1 AVYNLGDDL
10 VDRHVREGAGERVA
24 IVSDGQ
30 RVTYQELHGKVN
42 AVARA
47 LTALGVRAGDRVLLV
62 LLDSTEF
69 ISAFLGTV
77 RIGAVAVPTNTSLRC
92 ADYRFF
98 LEESGAAAVLAHA
111 SLIGEVAPALEGS
124 TPLGQ

>member
-1 AVYNLGDDL
+1 DCNHQGGMIAETSDFRRRHERPSHPGLDSHAVYNLADDL

-77 RIGAVAVPTNTSLRC
+77 RIGAVAVPANTSLR
-92 ADYRFF
+92 
-98 LEESGAAAVLAHA
+98 S
-111 SLIGEVAPALEGS
+111 
-124 TPLGQ
+124 